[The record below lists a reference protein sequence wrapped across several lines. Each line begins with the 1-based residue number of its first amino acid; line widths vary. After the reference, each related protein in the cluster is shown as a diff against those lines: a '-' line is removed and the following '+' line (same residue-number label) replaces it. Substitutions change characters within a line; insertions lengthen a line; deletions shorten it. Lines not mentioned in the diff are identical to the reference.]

1 MAKKLIYEELEK
13 VEEAFSEIEKRYQRL
28 IENSPDMLYRL
39 SLPFLESV
47 DCSEIM
53 NECLDIISPLA
64 EDKKI
69 SLDLKSFDPLM
80 RLRVRADR
88 NRLKQILIN
97 LLSNA
102 VKYNSREGTVR
113 IAAVIHEKVVRIMVT
128 NTGPGIPVDKLG
140 ELFIPF
146 NRLGKEAGTIPGTG
160 IGLTFSKRL
169 AKQMKGD
176 VGLESTGDK
185 GSCFRVELPLM
196 EVNDSLSE

>member
-1 MAKKLIYEELEK
+1 M
-13 VEEAFSEIEKRYQRL
+13 
-28 IENSPDMLYRL
+28 
-39 SLPFLESV
+39 
-47 DCSEIM
+47 
-53 NECLDIISPLA
+53 CLDLVQPLA
-64 EDKKI
+64 EYNGI
-69 SLDLKSFDPLM
+69 SLDLRPFDPLM
-80 RLRVRADR
+80 RVLADR

-113 IAAVIHEKVVRIMVT
+113 IAAVIHEKFVQIMVT
-128 NTGPGIPVDKLG
+128 DTGPGIPADKLG

-160 IGLTFSKRL
+160 IGLAFSKSL

-185 GSCFRVELPLM
+185 GSCFWVELPLI
-196 EVNDSLSE
+196 EGCDQNTPVVSHQI